1 MFGKCDTLYWQEK
14 IQQIKW
20 KAEPYAKKP
29 LQLFVNFFFKMWYV
43 GTGALGGLFAD
54 KGELNINEAKQ
65 IFSKMGIRLSLTIM
79 YNL

>member
-1 MFGKCDTLYWQEK
+1 
-14 IQQIKW
+14 
-20 KAEPYAKKP
+20 
-29 LQLFVNFFFKMWYV
+29 MWYV